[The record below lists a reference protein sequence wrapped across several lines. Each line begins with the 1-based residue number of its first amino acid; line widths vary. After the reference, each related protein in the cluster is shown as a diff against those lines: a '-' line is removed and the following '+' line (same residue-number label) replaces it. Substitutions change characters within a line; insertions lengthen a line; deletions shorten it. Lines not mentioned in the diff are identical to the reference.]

1 LDKLPAAAGNP
12 ARSTALDLLKS
23 VPMTFDDVYAEFQ
36 PKIWRYLCHLVGPD
50 EADDLAQEV
59 FLKIS
64 QALPK
69 FRGDSTLATWVY
81 RIASHSAVDRIRTRS
96 SRRLAERPLMGENH
110 AKDRPADGEHLV
122 FRKEMRECL
131 DQFVDTL
138 SPTYRSA
145 FVLSEYEELT
155 NPEIAAALGISLD
168 AVKIRLHRARR
179 LLQVKLRGRCNFS
192 RDARNEL
199 VCEPKSP
206 PVSLRR

>member
-1 LDKLPAAAGNP
+1 
-12 ARSTALDLLKS
+12 
-23 VPMTFDDVYAEFQ
+23 MTFDDVYSEFQ
-36 PKIWRYLCHLVGPD
+36 PRILRFLCHLVGPN
-50 EADDLAQEV
+50 EAEDLAQEV

-64 QALPK
+64 QALAE

-81 RIASHSAVDRIRTRS
+81 RIASNSAVDRLRSRS
-96 SRRLAERPLMGENH
+96 SRRLSEVPLVSESLPTG
-110 AKDRPADGEHLV
+110 RPADGEHMV

-131 DQFVDTL
+131 DRFIDKL
-138 SPTYRSA
+138 PLNYRSV

-155 NPEIAAALGISLD
+155 NQEIATAVGISLD

-179 LLQVKLRGRCNFS
+179 SLQVELRGRCNFS

-199 VCEPKSP
+199 LCEPKLT

>member
-1 LDKLPAAAGNP
+1 MAA
-12 ARSTALDLLKS
+12 SSLLKS
-23 VPMTFDDVYAEFQ
+23 HSMTFDDVYSEFQ
-36 PKIWRYLCHLVGPD
+36 PKIGRFLCRLVGPD

-64 QALPK
+64 QALPD

-81 RIASHSAVDRIRTRS
+81 RIASNSALDKLRSRS
-96 SRRLAERPLMGENH
+96 SRRFSDVPLTSETR
-110 AKDRPADGEHLV
+110 ATDRPPDGERLV

-131 DQFVDTL
+131 DQFISKL
-138 SPTYRSA
+138 PPNYRSA

-168 AVKIRLHRARR
+168 AVKIRLHRARQ
-179 LLQVKLRGRCNFS
+179 LLQVELRSRCDFS

-199 VCEPKSP
+199 VCEPKSA
-206 PVSLRR
+206 PVSVRR